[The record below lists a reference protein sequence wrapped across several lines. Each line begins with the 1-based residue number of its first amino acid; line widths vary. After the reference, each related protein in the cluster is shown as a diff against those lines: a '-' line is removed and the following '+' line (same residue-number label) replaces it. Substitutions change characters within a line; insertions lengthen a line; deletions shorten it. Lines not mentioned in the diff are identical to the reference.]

1 MAIAALGLPAHTS
14 TPETP
19 LLIEPHAELIR
30 ASAISPEVAQA
41 RGYFSA
47 CTPEDLE
54 ALGFASSQRHA
65 PALVLPIYDVKG
77 ELAFYQ
83 ARPDSPR
90 AREGKP
96 IKYETPAGKRLVLDV
111 PPAVRPVLGDP
122 SEALWITEGT
132 RKADAAVSI
141 GVHCIAVI
149 GTWGWRHRE
158 AKDGPSVPLP
168 DWEHIALEGR
178 RIYVAFDSDVMVKP
192 SVRKALEALHAF
204 LTAHGA
210 TVRLIYLPA
219 GPDDEKVG
227 LDDYIAAGHGERDL
241 LELARPELAPA
252 PASNGGGPT
261 KAEQLVA
268 WACDGGAELFHTP
281 ERKPWA
287 TVTVGEHRET
297 MSLESSDFRDY
308 LGRAAHESGVIGE
321 QAIKDATARLR
332 SLAIYDGQEH
342 EVHTRLATRDDALY
356 LDLGDARRRVI
367 EIRSSGWQLLDG
379 EAPVKFRRASGMRA
393 LPEPIA
399 GGSVDELRPFVN
411 VSEDTTWRLLIGW
424 LVGCFAPSGPYPLLV
439 LHGEQGSAKSTTAR
453 LLRSLIDPAKP
464 ELRSVPADERELLI
478 AATNNRIVA
487 FDNLSNMTGKDAWLS
502 DALCRLSTGAGL
514 AVRALYKND
523 EEHLFEVASPV
534 ILTGIEALP
543 QRADL
548 LERSLLVDLPPLAD
562 DQRETE
568 DVLWRSFEEKR
579 PRILGA
585 LLEAAAAALA
595 NRRRVQG
602 ELRSWPRMA
611 DHAQF
616 VTAAE
621 SGLGWEPGAYMDS
634 YTASRADTTAAAL
647 ESSPLW
653 PHLAELADGEQ
664 RTGSDLLD
672 ALVELAGETATKRRG
687 WPKDARSLSA
697 QIKRLAP
704 DLRRVG
710 IEAHRGTIGSK
721 DRRRNTITLLRFP
734 DSCDPCDP
742 RDPLGSTEPNRGVAG
757 GRFDFEGGAND

>member
-1 MAIAALGLPAHTS
+1 MS
-14 TPETP
+14 SRSET
-19 LLIEPHAELIR
+19 
-30 ASAISPEVAQA
+30 
-41 RGYFSA
+41 
-47 CTPEDLE
+47 CE
-54 ALGFASSQRHA
+54 A
-65 PALVLPIYDVKG
+65 

-90 AREGKP
+90 SKEGKP
-96 IKYETPAGKRLVLDV
+96 LKYETPAGRSLVLDV
-111 PPAVRPVLGDP
+111 PPATRRIL
-122 SEALWITEGT
+122 SEPNTPLWITEGS
-132 RKADAAVSI
+132 RKADAAASI
-141 GVHCIAVI
+141 GLHCIAVI
-149 GTWGWRHRE
+149 GTWSWRHRE
-158 AKDGPSVPLP
+158 KKDGPSVPLP
-168 DWEHIALEGR
+168 DWEEVTLEDR

-204 LTAHGA
+204 LAERGA
-210 TVRLIYLPA
+210 TVRLVYLPA
-219 GPDDEKVG
+219 GPDGEKVG
-227 LDDYIAAGHGERDL
+227 LDDYIAAGHNERDL
-241 LELARPELAPA
+241 LELARPELAAA
-252 PASNGGGPT
+252 PASNGRGPT
-261 KAEQLVA
+261 QAEHLVT

-287 TVTVGEHRET
+287 TVTVGDHRET

-308 LGRAAHESGVIGE
+308 LGRAAHESGVVGE

-342 EVHTRLATRDDALY
+342 EVHTRLAAHDDALY

-367 EIRSSGWQLLDG
+367 EIRAVGWQLLER

-393 LPEPIA
+393 LPEPVA

-411 VSEDTTWRLLIGW
+411 VSEETTWRLLIGW
-424 LVGCFAPSGPYPLLV
+424 LVGCFAPTGPYPLLV

-487 FDNLSNMTGKDAWLS
+487 FDNLSGMTGKDAWLS

-548 LERSLLVDLPPLAD
+548 LERSLLVDLPALAD

-579 PRILGA
+579 PRVLGA
-585 LLEAAAAALA
+585 LLDAAAAALT
-595 NRRRVQG
+595 NRKRVQS
-602 ELRSWPRMA
+602 ERRSWPRMA

-621 SGLGWEPGAYMDS
+621 SGLGWEPGAYMAS
-634 YTASRADTTAAAL
+634 YADSRADTTMAAL

-653 PHLAELADGEQ
+653 PHLAEFADGTQ
-664 RTGSDLLD
+664 RTGSDLLE
-672 ALVELAGETATKRRG
+672 ALVELAGDTATKRRG

-710 IEAHRGTIGSK
+710 IEAQRGTIGSR
-721 DRRRNTITLLRFP
+721 DLRRKTITLLRFP

-757 GRFDFEGGAND
+757 GRFDFEGAAND